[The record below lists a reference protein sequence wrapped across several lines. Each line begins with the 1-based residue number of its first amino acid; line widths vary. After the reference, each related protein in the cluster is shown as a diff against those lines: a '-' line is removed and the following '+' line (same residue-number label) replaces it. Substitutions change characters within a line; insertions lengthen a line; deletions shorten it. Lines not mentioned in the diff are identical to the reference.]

1 MALGKLMYEPFR
13 VSALASAVGS
23 MLLIAGILPA
33 IAEDASTFYKGRSLT
48 IGVPNAAGGGYD
60 TYVRAL
66 AQYLSR
72 HIPGRPAIIVQDIPA
87 AGGMVMANQLY
98 VTAPKDGTYIGMV
111 RGTVLE
117 EELFK
122 NSQVE
127 FDDRKFNWLVNMNSD
142 VDGCVVSPASGIK
155 TISDFYVKQ
164 AVAAATGVGAQ
175 SYSFP
180 IAYQKILGMKFK
192 VISGYR
198 GTPDRIMAMERG
210 EVNSACG
217 ITVST
222 FRSQV
227 AGFARAGKVFL
238 VAQAGLHKDPR
249 YPDLPNML
257 DEAKTPE
264 AKQMMRVLF
273 TPLALGRPIAAP
285 PRTSADRVA
294 LLRKAMT
301 DTLADPDFQALAEKV
316 QIDIQPMTGE
326 ETARAVDS
334 MFTISPATAAQLK
347 FIIGE

>member
-1 MALGKLMYEPFR
+1 MMKEPFR
-13 VSALASAVGS
+13 VSALALGVAAI
-23 MLLIAGILPA
+23 LLVARVPPA
-33 IAEDASTFYKGRSLT
+33 AAEDASTFYKVRSLT

-72 HIPGRPAIIVQDIPA
+72 HIPGNPAIVVQNIPA

-117 EELFK
+117 EELFR
-122 NSQVE
+122 NSQVQFE
-127 FDDRKFNWLVNMNSD
+127 GHKFNWLVNMNSD
-142 VDGCVVSPASGIK
+142 VDSCVVTPASGIR

-192 VISGYR
+192 VIPGYR
-198 GTPDRIMAMERG
+198 GTPDRIIAMERG

-217 ITVST
+217 ITIST
-222 FRSQV
+222 FQSQV
-227 AGFARAGKVFL
+227 AGFARAGKVLL

-249 YPDLPNML
+249 YPNLPNML

-264 AKQMMRVLF
+264 ARQMMQVLLA
-273 TPLALGRPIAAP
+273 PLALGRPIAAP
-285 PRTSADRVA
+285 PGTPPERVA

-301 DTLADPDFQALAEKV
+301 DTLADPAFQAIAKQV
-316 QIDIQPMTGE
+316 RIDVQPMTGT
-326 ETARAVDS
+326 ETAQAVDA
-334 MFTISPATAAQLK
+334 MFEASPAAVAQLK
-347 FIIGE
+347 SIVGE

>member
-1 MALGKLMYEPFR
+1 MNQRLRASALGLGFASMFLM
-13 VSALASAVGS
+13 VGASSVAAEN
-23 MLLIAGILPA
+23 AG
-33 IAEDASTFYKGRSLT
+33 TFYDGRNLT

-66 AQYLSR
+66 APYLPR
-72 HIPGRPAIIVQDIPA
+72 HIPGNPAIVVQNIPA

-117 EELFK
+117 EEVFK
-122 NSQVE
+122 NSQVRFE
-127 FDDRKFNWLVNMNSD
+127 GRKFNWLVNMNSD
-142 VDGCVVSPASGIK
+142 VDTCVVSPVSGIK

-164 AVAAATGVGAQ
+164 AIAAASGVGAQ

-192 VISGYR
+192 VISGYL
-198 GTPDRIMAMERG
+198 GTPDRIIAMQRG

-217 ITVST
+217 ITIST

-227 AGFARAGKVFL
+227 MGLAGAGKVLL

-264 AKQMMRVLF
+264 AKQMIRLLLA
-273 TPLALGRPIAAP
+273 PLALGRPIAAP
-285 PRTSADRVA
+285 PGTPPDRIGI
-294 LLRKAMT
+294 LRKAMT
-301 DTLADPDFQALAEKV
+301 DTLADPDFQTLAKKV
-316 QIDIQPMTGE
+316 RIDVQPMTGA
-326 ETARAVDS
+326 ETAKAVDA
-334 MFTISPATAAQLK
+334 MFEASPAVVAQLK
-347 FIIGE
+347 SIVSE

>member
-1 MALGKLMYEPFR
+1 MKKPFH
-13 VSALASAVGS
+13 VSALALGVASIVLAV
-23 MLLIAGILPA
+23 AVPPA
-33 IAEDASTFYKGRSLT
+33 AAEDASTFYEGRSLT

-66 AQYLSR
+66 AQYLGR
-72 HIPGRPAIIVQDIPA
+72 HVFGNPTIVVQNIPA

-111 RGTVLE
+111 RGTVLQ

-122 NSQVE
+122 NSQVQFE
-127 FDDRKFNWLVNMNSD
+127 SRNFNWLVNMNSD
-142 VDGCVVSPASGIK
+142 VDACVVSPASGIK

-192 VISGYR
+192 VIPGYR

-217 ITVST
+217 ITIST

-227 AGFARAGKVFL
+227 AGFARTGKVLL
-238 VAQAGLHKDPR
+238 VAQAGLQKDPR
-249 YPDLPNML
+249 YPNLPNML
-257 DEAKTPE
+257 DEAKTP
-264 AKQMMRVLF
+264 AARQMMQVLLA
-273 TPLALGRPIAAP
+273 PLALGRPIAAP
-285 PRTSADRVA
+285 PGTPADRVA

-301 DTLADPDFQALAEKV
+301 DTLADPDFQAVARKV
-316 QIDIQPMTGE
+316 RIDVQPMTGI
-326 ETARAVDS
+326 ETAKAVDA
-334 MFTISPATAAQLK
+334 MFGASPAAVAQLRAT
-347 FIIGE
+347 IGE